1 MAGHNPLYKLGS
13 LYRNIVCA
21 FGTVFRPHQHLS
33 LDEGMVPWR
42 GNLSF
47 RVYNPDKP
55 KKYGIKAYM
64 LSDAVT
70 GYCSRFK
77 LYTGKSD
84 TPASA
89 NGATYDLVMDMMRG
103 YFGQGYIL
111 YMDNY
116 YSSPKLYTD
125 LFVLGCGATGTLR
138 VNRKGIPQRIK
149 DKKVDKGDMFSMCN
163 DELVLV
169 KYHDRKVVYLLST
182 IEEAAKA
189 PNGRVAPRTGTP
201 IENPAIVNAYNKYM
215 GGVDRSDQM
224 VSYATFN
231 ARTLKWWKRVI
242 FHVISLATLNAYLC
256 YKFVTPRKPMLHRVF
271 RKQLVTELLQSVSRA
286 CVPGMCTKPVGRPS
300 TAAEPIMRLQG
311 QHFPIKIVGTGKKR
325 NISRACVVCSVAERQ
340 RLEAIG
346 EKRKRTGKESSY
358 QCDKCLTALCVE
370 PCFKLFH
377 THKDYIAAYKTR
389 VMIDE

>member
-1 MAGHNPLYKLGS
+1 
-13 LYRNIVCA
+13 
-21 FGTVFRPHQHLS
+21 
-33 LDEGMVPWR
+33 MVPWQ

-64 LSDAVT
+64 FCDAVT
-70 GYCSRFK
+70 GYCLRLK
-77 LYTGKSD
+77 LYPGKSE

-116 YSSPKLYTD
+116 YSSPQLYTD

-149 DKKVDKGDMFSMCN
+149 DKK
-163 DELVLV
+163 
-169 KYHDRKVVYLLST
+169 YHDRKVVYLLST

-189 PNGRVAPRTGTP
+189 PCGRVAPRTGTP
-201 IENPAIVNAYNKYM
+201 IENPAIVNVYNKYM
-215 GGVDRSDQM
+215 GGIDRSDQM

-256 YKFVTPRKPMLHRVF
+256 YKTLTPRKPMLHRVF
-271 RKQLVTELLQSVSRA
+271 RKQLVTELVQSVNRA
-286 CVPGMCTKPVGRPS
+286 CVPGMSTKPVGRPS

-311 QHFPIKIVGTGKKR
+311 QHFPMKIVGTGIKK
-325 NISRACVVCSVAERQ
+325 NITRACVVCSVAERQ
-340 RLEAIG
+340 RLESIG
-346 EKRKRTGKESSY
+346 EKRKRAGKESSY
-358 QCDKCLTALCVE
+358 QCDKCLSALCVD

-389 VMIDE
+389 VMVNK